1 MSAVLQVTGLCKYYP
16 AFSLRDVS
24 FSLKEGGVYGFIG
37 RNGAGKTTT
46 LKALL
51 RFLRPDGGTVRFF
64 GKTLD
69 GNEAQVRAQ
78 VGYVPGGFRYYPQ
91 KKLKTITAV
100 TRRFYPN
107 WQEERYKRYLQTFSL
122 AEEKTPAQLSEGMKV
137 KYSLALALSR
147 RARLLILDEPTS
159 GLDPVSREDLLET
172 LLALAKEEGVTILF
186 STHMTS
192 DLDRYADHILYLR
205 EGRLIADSPIEDFVG
220 QYQLAESQCPIPGGI
235 GQRQNRKSYT
245 ALLPVGQSAPAEAV
259 LSPANLEE
267 IMIHLEKEVPCEISA
282 E

>member
-1 MSAVLQVTGLCKYYP
+1 MSAVLQAQGLCKRYP
-16 AFSLRDVS
+16 AFSLEDIS
-24 FSLKEGGVYGFIG
+24 FSLEEGGVYGFIG

-64 GKTLD
+64 GKTLE

-91 KKLKTITAV
+91 KKLKTITGV

-107 WQEERYKRYLQTFSL
+107 WQEEIYKRYLRAFSL
-122 AEEKTPAQLSEGMKV
+122 DEGKTPAQLSEGMKV

-172 LLALAKEEGVTILF
+172 LLALARNEGVTILF
-186 STHMTS
+186 STHVTS
-192 DLDRYADHILYLR
+192 DLDRCADHILYLR
-205 EGRLIADSPIEDFVG
+205 EGRLIADSPIESFVG
-220 QYQLAESQCPIPGGI
+220 QYQLAESPRPISEGI
-235 GQRQNRKSYT
+235 GQRQNRKGYT
-245 ALLPVGQSAPAEAV
+245 ALLPAGRPAPEGAV

-267 IMIHLEKEVPCEISA
+267 IMIHLEKEVPCENPA